1 MVGLCKLYVEAVSCD
16 TYLNALQLKIEA
28 RWADVATS
36 VWEIWWRG
44 VSEQHVSMKAVSV
57 DADMQE
63 ICQHHILVV
72 YLWLWN
78 KLGSFCSRKKDEKG
92 WSKGWTIIYL

>member
-36 VWEIWWRG
+36 V
-44 VSEQHVSMKAVSV
+44 
-57 DADMQE
+57 
-63 ICQHHILVV
+63 
-72 YLWLWN
+72 
-78 KLGSFCSRKKDEKG
+78 
-92 WSKGWTIIYL
+92 